1 MLLSRFWYVLLSLLL
16 AAVVFTL
23 YLAQSMYNRTNARS
37 IAEGLSSDSQVV
49 SWYLRSLSRE
59 RSGQLIQFALDPTV
73 SQSLATASARSSVPK
88 ALRGKTREALT
99 RVLSKVPSEFG
110 FDAVFAVDQHG
121 RVIGQVG
128 FEAAEAHPDFE
139 LGGYPIVADALH
151 GYIRDDTFVWDR
163 LYTAVARPV
172 EHTAGELPVGA
183 ILGLRLI
190 DDRFAKDITARTGAA
205 VAFYVG
211 GERVA
216 SGAPDD
222 FDRAELDGI
231 INDLSQVDSDE
242 DYAQRGRSGVRY
254 LSQNVGVI
262 YSKLPG
268 ETWARGA
275 GYVVGRSAQQVESP
289 FAFFGAADDKDKSSA
304 SLVVV
309 ILVALVGLGVGIG
322 LTFIEHTRPLTQFR
336 NSLAEVAEGK
346 SDQLQASKVTGVYR
360 KLVSLINDAIER
372 AAAKGGNR
380 RVADFNQVLGDV
392 PEQPAMSAFSF
403 PDSSA
408 SVEQP
413 ASISQPRPAA
423 VPVASAIGAAAPQ
436 GVAAGGPPAGPP
448 RSLPKPPLRAAGP
461 RHGGESE
468 SNEEVEWRMVY
479 EEFVA
484 TKRNC
489 GEPTDS
495 LSYEKFEGTLRKNK
509 TAIVQQ
515 HGVQRVKFTVYVK
528 QGRAALKASPI
539 RDEIA

>member
-23 YLAQSMYNRTNARS
+23 YLAQSMYNRTNARN

-59 RSGQLIQFALDPTV
+59 RSAQLIQFALDPKV
-73 SQSLATASARSSVPK
+73 AQSLATASARSTVPK
-88 ALRGKTREALT
+88 SLRSETRQALT
-99 RVLSKVPSEFG
+99 RVLGKVPQEFG

-128 FEAAEAHPDFE
+128 FDAAEAHPDFE

-163 LYTAVARPV
+163 LYAAVARPV

-183 ILGLRLI
+183 VLGLRLM
-190 DDRFAKDITARTGAA
+190 DDQFAKDITARTGAA
-205 VAFYVG
+205 VAFYVD

-216 SGAPDD
+216 SGAPEG
-222 FDRAELDGI
+222 FDRAQLDGI
-231 INDLSQVDSDE
+231 INDLSQLGDDE
-242 DYAQRGRSGVRY
+242 DYTERGRSGVRY
-254 LSQNVGVI
+254 LSPTVGVI

-275 GYVVGRSAQQVESP
+275 GYAVGRIAQQVGSP

-304 SLVVV
+304 NLLVVSL
-309 ILVALVGLGVGIG
+309 IALVGLGVGIG
-322 LTFIEHTRPLTQFR
+322 LTFVEHTRPLNQFR
-336 NSLAEVAEGK
+336 GALAEVAEGK
-346 SDQLQASKVTGVYR
+346 SEQLQASKVTGVYR

-403 PDSSA
+403 PDPALSA
-408 SVEQP
+408 EQP
-413 ASISQPRPAA
+413 AAASQPRAAA
-423 VPVASAIGAAAPQ
+423 VPAAPPV
-436 GVAAGGPPAGPP
+436 GVAVAAGATAAEPPVGPP
-448 RSLPKPPLRAAGP
+448 RSLPRPPPRAAGP
-461 RHGGESE
+461 RSGGAPS
-468 SNEEVEWRMVY
+468 EEVEWRQVF

-489 GEPTDS
+489 GEPTEA
-495 LSYEKFEGTLRKNK
+495 LTYEKFEGTLRKNK
-509 TAIVQQ
+509 AVIVQQ

-539 RDEIA
+539 RDELA